1 MEAHTDHA
9 EDVDY
14 GMKTLASGGRF
25 LFLMLI
31 VLICLH
37 QAYSS
42 LCRSR
47 HRHGGGQRRLPLHIS
62 STISATAQSKGRL
75 DPSLFKFLP
84 TFTYSSTIHL
94 PLNDC
99 AICLSELQE
108 GDEVRT
114 LPNCSHSFHSH
125 CIDTWFRSH
134 SICPVCRSLAE
145 PSQTLKQASVSRDK
159 FVCCLDLP
167 LAIRCPRQPPEVM
180 KKTSIIIEEPLDDA
194 SNLRRTRPSGA
205 RIPTPKE

>member
-1 MEAHTDHA
+1 MELDTDHA

-14 GMKTLASGGRF
+14 GMKMLAFGCRF

-31 VLICLH
+31 VLIYLH
-37 QAYSS
+37 QAYSTFRR
-42 LCRSR
+42 RSR
-47 HRHGGGQRRLPLHIS
+47 HHGSGQQLLPLHIS
-62 STISATAQSKGRL
+62 STILATAQSKGRL

-99 AICLSELQE
+99 AICLSELEE

-114 LPNCSHSFHSH
+114 LPNCSHSFQSH
-125 CIDTWFRSH
+125 YIDMWFRSH
-134 SICPVCRSLAE
+134 SICSECQSLAE

-159 FVCCLDLP
+159 FICCL
-167 LAIRCPRQPPEVM
+167 V
-180 KKTSIIIEEPLDDA
+180 S
-194 SNLRRTRPSGA
+194 
-205 RIPTPKE
+205 